1 VSFVYIRCQTCG
13 LHYEPP
19 MKKENFSLSD
29 NCDFDVLTIYHQI
42 LVYTIREK
50 NPKGNFFTRITL
62 SEPFEV
68 IQI

>member
-1 VSFVYIRCQTCG
+1 
-13 LHYEPP
+13 

-50 NPKGNFFTRITL
+50 NPKGNVLIQRELETKKFDI
-62 SEPFEV
+62 V
-68 IQI
+68 INCS